1 MKRQSTND
9 LRTVVE
15 GPGLFGGS
23 QGTITMYIK
32 TINVNT
38 I

>member
-9 LRTVVE
+9 LRTVADS
-15 GPGLFGGS
+15 PGLFGGS
-23 QGTITMYIK
+23 QGAITMYIK